1 MRPWSPDCGKCL
13 GRSAHCGGHGAL
25 RSRGSAPAVL
35 VLVTNTGAA
44 PTAFTAALV
53 LPTVFSAL
61 VVMADVASLAL
72 AELRVAIAARV
83 VPLVIATATPAC
95 LLKAGTE
102 ANGTPM
108 QQLTLK
114 NNAAAPIL
122 RALIVED
129 RPDVALGMELLLG
142 RLGHAVLVA
151 HRAEEA
157 LLKGAEFQPDVIF
170 LDIGLPDI
178 SGYDLCKDLRANQW
192 GSKAYIVAVTGH
204 DEPTDLVR
212 AATTGFDRHVGK
224 PMAMATLTE
233 ILEHVQ
239 HTVVLSDG
247 RTAS

>member
-1 MRPWSPDCGKCL
+1 MDPNGPPMQ
-13 GRSAHCGGHGAL
+13 RSTL
-25 RSRGSAPAVL
+25 
-35 VLVTNTGAA
+35 NN
-44 PTAFTAALV
+44 
-53 LPTVFSAL
+53 
-61 VVMADVASLAL
+61 DVA
-72 AELRVAIAARV
+72 
-83 VPLVIATATPAC
+83 TP
-95 LLKAGTE
+95 T
-102 ANGTPM
+102 
-108 QQLTLK
+108 
-114 NNAAAPIL
+114 L

-129 RPDVALGMELLLG
+129 RPDVALGMELLLR
-142 RLGHAVLVA
+142 RLGHTVVVA

-157 LLKGAEFQPDVIF
+157 LLEGEDFNPHVIF
-170 LDIGLPDI
+170 LDIGLPDV